1 MKHGN
6 GKWRKRANAPNCNS
20 YEGQYSLDKKNGM
33 GTFTWE
39 SGNMYKG
46 CYKEDERHGYGEMYW
61 TDGSCYK
68 GEWQNGIQHG
78 VGKMEF
84 PDGRVKEGYFENNVY
99 RKPITDAPQ
108 LQQLKAQELMMN
120 SNMKGFG
127 SESGQKDRMRLPSR
141 ERVMSDTRGK
151 YSTINASQK

>member
-1 MKHGN
+1 
-6 GKWRKRANAPNCNS
+6 
-20 YEGQYSLDKKNGM
+20 M

-151 YSTINASQK
+151 YATINTSQKLR